1 MKHDDLLPYLYDQ
14 YLCSKQV
21 SLDSSRLAIEIL
33 NTCLDTMSKTYIIID
48 GLDEC
53 DIVERKMILSLFTSL
68 AAKDIASGRL
78 KCLFISQDEN
88 DIRKLLKTS
97 SILKL
102 TGAHNKSDI
111 EAYTTYWLEKSK
123 RSLRKFQMSL

>member
-1 MKHDDLLPYLYDQ
+1 
-14 YLCSKQV
+14 
-21 SLDSSRLAIEIL
+21 
-33 NTCLDTMSKTYIIID
+33 MSKTYIIID

-111 EAYTTYWLEKSK
+111 EAYTTYWLEKIKKKFAEISDVTLNYIK
-123 RSLRKFQMSL
+123 ASVCNQCDGTISLARF